1 MYTGVDT
8 SLKSYFRILLQFSS
22 FVPREN
28 ELRERIPVPHDN
40 FLNLFKVRARAAKV
54 IFVCCFRDPRGL
66 LSRER
71 DMFRRQT
78 FEV

>member
-1 MYTGVDT
+1 MTFWLLVCFLSET
-8 SLKSYFRILLQFSS
+8 SLLPSLVS
-22 FVPREN
+22 REN

-40 FLNLFKVRARAAKV
+40 FFLNLFKVRARAAK
-54 IFVCCFRDPRGL
+54 IILACCFRDPRGL

>member
-1 MYTGVDT
+1 M
-8 SLKSYFRILLQFSS
+8 SS
-22 FVPREN
+22 REN
-28 ELRERIPVPHDN
+28 ELRDRIPVPRDN